1 MILAKK
7 SNRKETKI
15 ELVSFMTKFEKSL
28 ILLSLLFLLGLGLVS
43 HLAAQP
49 LPLQRQPVERHAGE
63 SQRLDLNEA
72 TAEELCALPGVGPVT
87 AERIIALR
95 EELGSFTSPEDLLAV
110 EGIGEA
116 TLEKIYA
123 YLEGD

>member
-1 MILAKK
+1 
-7 SNRKETKI
+7 
-15 ELVSFMTKFEKSL
+15 MTKFEKRL
-28 ILLSLLFLLGLGLVS
+28 ILLAVLFLLGLGLVS
-43 HLAAQP
+43 RWAAQP
-49 LPLQRQPVERHAGE
+49 LPLQRQPVERHVGE
-63 SQRLDLNEA
+63 SRRLDLNKA